1 VKGEK
6 IMDKYDEKELIYQQ
20 MDLLM
25 KERREL
31 TKTYNE
37 LKNRL
42 VFLDSVDTTKQ
53 QSSKIPPTEIENQKY
68 MLAKKEGLKGNQSY
82 HKIRFTIASILKE
95 AGIPL
100 SNKEIY
106 KRLTEEHQI
115 SISYSNFTH
124 NILPR
129 IKEDSSI
136 HVERAYRGYWQYRL
150 T

>member
-1 VKGEK
+1 
-6 IMDKYDEKELIYQQ
+6 MDKFDEKKLIYQQ

-31 TKTYNE
+31 TNIYNE

-42 VFLDSVDTTKQ
+42 INLDDGGNTDFRVKPSSVR
-53 QSSKIPPTEIENQKY
+53 IPKSEIENQKY
-68 MLAKKEGLKGNQSY
+68 LLAKKEGIKRNQSY
-82 HKIRFTIASILKE
+82 QKISLTIASILKE
-95 AGIPL
+95 ANVPL

-106 KRLTEEHQI
+106 RILTKEHQLT
-115 SISYSNFTH
+115 ISYPNFTN

>member
-1 VKGEK
+1 VSFQS
-6 IMDKYDEKELIYQQ
+6 LI
-20 MDLLM
+20 LLVIS
-25 KERREL
+25 ERREL
-31 TKTYNE
+31 TKIYNE

-42 VFLDSVDTTKQ
+42 ILLDSVNAEKKKP
-53 QSSKIPPTEIENQKY
+53 SKIPQTEIENQKY
-68 MLAKKEGLKGNQSY
+68 LLAKKERIKGNPSY
-82 HKIRFTIASILKE
+82 HKISFTIASILKE
-95 AGIPL
+95 VGVPL

-129 IKEDSSI
+129 IKEVSSI
-136 HVERAYRGYWQYRL
+136 HVERAYRGYLQYRL

>member
-1 VKGEK
+1 
-6 IMDKYDEKELIYQQ
+6 MDKFDEKELIYRQ

-25 KERREL
+25 EERREL
-31 TKTYNE
+31 TKSYNE
-37 LKNRL
+37 LKDRL
-42 VFLDSVDTTKQ
+42 CNLDSEKDMSYLIKKN
-53 QSSKIPPTEIENQKY
+53 SSKIPKSEIENQKY
-68 MLAKKEGLKGNQSY
+68 LLAKKEGIKRNQSY
-82 HKIRFTIASILKE
+82 QKISLTIASILKE
-95 AGIPL
+95 AGVPL

-106 KRLTEEHQI
+106 RILTEEHQVA
-115 SISYSNFTH
+115 ISYPNLTS

>member
-1 VKGEK
+1 
-6 IMDKYDEKELIYQQ
+6 MDKFDEKELIYRQ

-25 KERREL
+25 KERSEI

-37 LKNRL
+37 LKDRL
-42 VFLDSVDTTKQ
+42 SKLDIELGINYSLKRN
-53 QSSKIPPTEIENQKY
+53 SSKIPKSEIENQKY
-68 MLAKKEGLKGNQSY
+68 LLAKKEGIKRNQSY
-82 HKIRFTIASILKE
+82 QKISLTIASILKE
-95 AGIPL
+95 AGVPL
-100 SNKEIY
+100 ANKEIY
-106 KRLTEEHQI
+106 RILTEEHQLT
-115 SISYSNFTH
+115 ISYPNLTN